1 MKAQWR
7 ERFAGIDRLY
17 GVGTV
22 ERLAA
27 CRVAV
32 VGMGGVGSWVVEALA
47 RTGVGPIR
55 LVVADDLCGSNTNR
69 QLPAGAGQCR
79 PHTARGGGGA

>member
-22 ERLAA
+22 ERLSA

-32 VGMGGVGSWVVEALA
+32 VCTGGVGSWVVEALA
-47 RTGVGPIR
+47 GTRGGSVRLIDAVGVC
-55 LVVADDLCGSNTNR
+55 AANTHL
-69 QLPAGAGQCR
+69 QLPARAGWFG
-79 PHTARGGGGA
+79 RGEGPALAGG

>member
-22 ERLAA
+22 ERLSA

-32 VGMGGVGSWVVEALA
+32 VGMGGG
-47 RTGVGPIR
+47 
-55 LVVADDLCGSNTNR
+55 
-69 QLPAGAGQCR
+69 
-79 PHTARGGGGA
+79 

>member
-22 ERLAA
+22 ERLSA

-47 RTGVGPIR
+47 RTGV
-55 LVVADDLCGSNTNR
+55 
-69 QLPAGAGQCR
+69 
-79 PHTARGGGGA
+79 

>member
-22 ERLAA
+22 ERLSA

-32 VGMGGVGSWVVEALA
+32 VGMGGGVVLLA
-47 RTGVGPIR
+47 FVRR
-55 LVVADDLCGSNTNR
+55 RVAR
-69 QLPAGAGQCR
+69 AG
-79 PHTARGGGGA
+79 

>member
-22 ERLAA
+22 ERLSA
-27 CRVAV
+27 CRVAG
-32 VGMGGVGSWVVEALA
+32 VGMGGVGSWVVGALA
-47 RTGVGPIR
+47 RTGGGDIR
-55 LVVADDLCGSNTNR
+55 LVD
-69 QLPAGAGQCR
+69 AG
-79 PHTARGGGGA
+79 

>member
-22 ERLAA
+22 ERLSA
-27 CRVAV
+27 CR
-32 VGMGGVGSWVVEALA
+32 
-47 RTGVGPIR
+47 
-55 LVVADDLCGSNTNR
+55 
-69 QLPAGAGQCR
+69 GAGGGG
-79 PHTARGGGGA
+79 GGGGARGVGAGGGGG